1 MFELKVVKEI
11 KYRNFDKL
19 ISIKRAN
26 KDKNMQGDL
35 YVGDIITVKTED
47 EAKYLCGENKLN
59 FVACEIVV
67 KEPTTTSTTKEKKTT
82 KKKGDK

>member
-1 MFELKVVKEI
+1 MFELKVLKEI
-11 KYRNFDKL
+11 RYRNFDK
-19 ISIKRAN
+19 ISTIKRH
-26 KDKNMQGDL
+26 DKNKNEKGML
-35 YVGDIITVKTED
+35 YVNDIITVETND
-47 EAKYLCGENKLN
+47 EVKYLCGENELK

>member
-26 KDKNMQGDL
+26 KDKNTQGDL

-47 EAKYLCGENKLN
+47 EVRYLCGENKLN

>member
-11 KYRNFDKL
+11 KYRNFDNL

-26 KDKNMQGDL
+26 KDKNTQGDL

-47 EAKYLCGENKLN
+47 EAKYLRGENKLN